1 MDLIATFTAA
11 LSHDLGHPGRNN
23 NFQINAFTELALMY
37 NDVSVLENY
46 HCSLLFKI
54 LKNENNNIFSNY
66 STLDFRKMRKRVIG
80 MILSTDMFNHGKVFG
95 KMRSKMLQNNFVI
108 SIDSKEENSFS
119 EQQEYL
125 ECLLHIA
132 DISHNAKSFEMTTKW
147 VDLLTEE
154 MLCQGD
160 KEKELG
166 MQISFL
172 CDRTKVDLPKSQIW
186 FINAF
191 IIPSFEFLDSLTKK
205 KLEVYL
211 INARENL
218 KQWEE
223 KNKNSNH
230 NV

>member
-54 LKNENNNIFSNY
+54 LKNENKNIFSNY

-147 VDLLTEE
+147 VDLLLRKCSVRVTKRKNLECKLVFCATEQK
-154 MLCQGD
+154 LIYQ
-160 KEKELG
+160 KVKLG
-166 MQISFL
+166 SSMRL
-172 CDRTKVDLPKSQIW
+172 
-186 FINAF
+186 
-191 IIPSFEFLDSLTKK
+191 
-205 KLEVYL
+205 
-211 INARENL
+211 
-218 KQWEE
+218 
-223 KNKNSNH
+223 
-230 NV
+230 